1 MVLGGKKLHFK
12 RPKNSQ
18 IKVGLCWC
26 HITEA
31 MQSGRVS
38 DSAKGI
44 ISYRLCVAILRF
56 YSTELEF
63 CILIYVKGL

>member
-1 MVLGGKKLHFK
+1 MSPVNCLAGSKDLKRWFWGEKKLRFK

-31 MQSGRVS
+31 MQRVGEFQTALRGLS
-38 DSAKGI
+38 VID
-44 ISYRLCVAILRF
+44 CV
-56 YSTELEF
+56 
-63 CILIYVKGL
+63 